1 MRVPEMTIY
10 VNGREI
16 VLRTATEQDAQ
27 MLIDYLKKTCA
38 ETRFLVKEPEE
49 IQMTIEQ
56 EEQFIKRTNDSQTDL
71 MLLAFLNGTFIGNCS
86 FTGGSTSRY
95 RHRATMGIAL
105 YQKYTC
111 MGIGRAMI
119 KKLLE
124 IAKKKGYEQM
134 ELEVVV
140 DNQRAIHLYE
150 SLGFQTY
157 GKLPNNMKYL
167 DGTYADVYWMM
178 RKL

>member
-16 VLRTATEQDAQ
+16 VLRTAIEQDAQ
-27 MLIDYLKKTCA
+27 LLIDYLKKTCA
-38 ETRFLVKEPEE
+38 ETRFLAKEPEE

-105 YQKYTC
+105 YQKYTGT
-111 MGIGRAMI
+111 GIGRAMI
-119 KKLLE
+119 KRLLE

-134 ELEVVV
+134 ELEVVA
-140 DNQRAIHLYE
+140 DNQRAIYLYE